1 MRRAG
6 EEVQL
11 SDAITPAVK
20 SGTGDWQLS
29 LANADWSGVQLMITG
44 AMLSVTVK
52 VVSQVLLFP
61 DASVTVMVIVVTP
74 VLTRVP

>member
-1 MRRAG
+1 
-6 EEVQL
+6 
-11 SDAITPAVK
+11 
-20 SGTGDWQLS
+20 
-29 LANADWSGVQLMITG
+29 MITG

>member
-1 MRRAG
+1 
-6 EEVQL
+6 
-11 SDAITPAVK
+11 
-20 SGTGDWQLS
+20 
-29 LANADWSGVQLMITG
+29 MITG

-52 VVSQVLLFP
+52 VVSQVLLLP